1 MRVSIFLF
9 FCGCSAF
16 LQSGSPCRIAYFF
29 DSRRQRGKRRYRGLA
44 SYLTAYLLEFY
55 ESLCLQFRCEEGWR
69 QTIPIVDGVVERTP
83 KGYGLR
89 VDSPNP
95 RRQDGI
101 LTHQYGEI
109 YYSNVPC
116 GNPRLKLATQNGS
129 FCAIN

>member
-1 MRVSIFLF
+1 MRARPKKFVCINDDMNEDMNQTEVEALRS
-9 FCGCSAF
+9 
-16 LQSGSPCRIAYFF
+16 
-29 DSRRQRGKRRYRGLA
+29 D
-44 SYLTAYLLEFY
+44 LLEFY
-55 ESLCLQFRCEEGWR
+55 ESLFLQFRCEEGWR
-69 QTIPIVDGVVERTP
+69 QTIPVVDGVVERTP